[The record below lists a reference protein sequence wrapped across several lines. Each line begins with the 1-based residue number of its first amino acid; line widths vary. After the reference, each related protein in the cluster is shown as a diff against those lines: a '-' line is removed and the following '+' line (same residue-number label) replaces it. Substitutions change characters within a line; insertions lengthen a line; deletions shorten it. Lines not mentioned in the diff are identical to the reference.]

1 MALGVAAQSVYV
13 PFFAGIDDVPAP
25 YKRSKLPAQRNSAY
39 WIYKEAGVLVDSHYH
54 DFLPDLQA
62 VQKELNVNAV
72 KMVAQT
78 DAHLKELKTAT
89 ERANYLTRQSIN
101 FATDALNAYRDLSL
115 SLLTKMTDYSPLNF
129 KTDENL

>member
-1 MALGVAAQSVYV
+1 M
-13 PFFAGIDDVPAP
+13 PAP
-25 YKRSKLPAQRNSAY
+25 YKRGKLPAQRNSAY

-101 FATDALNAYRDLSL
+101 FATDVPQCLPGPI
-115 SLLTKMTDYSPLNF
+115 TKFTDQNDGLQPA
-129 KTDENL
+129 